1 MEKRIAIITGASTG
15 LGRELTRLIAREN
28 LDEIWAVA
36 RGKDKLEALRKELG
50 EILVPVICDL
60 SRREEVH
67 KIEEMLR
74 EQRPDVVYLVNNAGT
89 GRMEEASHV
98 SSDELEA
105 TIQLNCTTVTVLCNS
120 CLPYMKEGSHIINI
134 ASQAAF
140 QPLPYMSLY
149 AATKVFVRHY
159 TRSLNVE
166 LKKKGILATAVCP
179 GWIKTDLLPN
189 FSKGRK
195 IHFPGEV
202 EAARVAAKAMKDVRK
217 GKDMSVCTLLIKIL
231 HVLAKLLPQRVVFPL
246 WLWYVKRYVGE

>member
-67 KIEEMLR
+67 KIDKMLQ

-105 TIQLNCTTVTVLCNS
+105 TIQLNCTTVAVLCNS

-246 WLWYVKRYVGE
+246 WLWYVKRYAGE

>member
-1 MEKRIAIITGASTG
+1 MKKRIAIITGASTG
-15 LGRELTRLIAREN
+15 LGREFTRLIARDN

-60 SRREEVH
+60 SQREEVH
-67 KIEEMLR
+67 KIHQMLQ
-74 EQRPDVVYLVNNAGT
+74 EQCPVVVYLVNNAGT
-89 GRMEEASHV
+89 GRLDACSDF
-98 SSDELEA
+98 SSGEIEA
-105 TIQLNCTTVTVLCNS
+105 TVQLNCTTVAVLCNI
-120 CLPYMKEGSHIINI
+120 CLPYMEEGSHMINI

-166 LKKKGILATAVCP
+166 LKGKGILATAVCP

-189 FSKGRK
+189 FSKGEK
-195 IHFPGEV
+195 VHFPGEV
-202 EAARVAAKAMKDVRK
+202 EAACVAAKAMKDVKK
-217 GKDMSVCTLLIKIL
+217 GKDMSVCTLFIKML
-231 HVLAKLLPQRVVFPL
+231 HVLAKLLPQRAAFPL
-246 WLWYVKRYVGE
+246 WLWYVKRYVGK